1 MVNAM
6 KEAQAH
12 VKHVCN
18 KMSSKLQVFKKA

>member
-12 VKHVCN
+12 VKHGCN
-18 KMSSKLQVFKKA
+18 KMSSKLQEFKKA

>member
-18 KMSSKLQVFKKA
+18 KMSSKLQEFKKP